1 MNRLK
6 PHLQGIIFD
15 MDGTIIDTEKVW
27 EIAMAELLLR
37 HNVNPH
43 AIPTDKQFV
52 FDKMVGIG
60 LPEAMELLKD
70 TFEIPRVTKHEMAAS
85 VITHVK
91 ELLKQE
97 VQFIQGF
104 EQFHKKLTD
113 GGIPSSIATNC
124 DAESLQSFI
133 KKMNFND
140 FFGSHI
146 YCVADVEHRAKPD
159 PALFLL
165 AADKIKA
172 KPENCIVFED
182 SMWGFIA
189 AASANMKC
197 IAIKNKKNTAFF
209 PQHTHGAIDSY
220 HTAEE
225 EVSKIVKAY
234 FAKEDSENKLF

>member
-15 MDGTIIDTEKVW
+15 MDGTIIDTETVW
-27 EIAMAELLLR
+27 EFAMADLLRR
-37 HNVNPH
+37 HNVDPH
-43 AIPTDKQFV
+43 AIPADKQFV
-52 FDKMVGIG
+52 FEKMVGIG
-60 LPEAMELLKD
+60 LPEAMELLRD
-70 TFEIPRVTKHEMAAS
+70 TFQIPHTTKQEMASS

-97 VQFIQGF
+97 VQFINGF
-104 EQFHKKLTD
+104 QEFHKKIAAA
-113 GGIPSSIATNC
+113 GIPTSIATNC
-124 DAESLQSFI
+124 DADSLQSFI
-133 KKMNFND
+133 SKMSFND
-140 FFGSHI
+140 YFGHHI

-182 SMWGFIA
+182 SIWGFKA
-189 AASANMKC
+189 AASAGMRC

-209 PQHTHGAIDSY
+209 KEHTHGAIDSY
-220 HTAEE
+220 HNAEE
-225 EVSKIVKAY
+225 EVARVVAQH
-234 FAKEDSENKLF
+234 FLKETDKNKLF